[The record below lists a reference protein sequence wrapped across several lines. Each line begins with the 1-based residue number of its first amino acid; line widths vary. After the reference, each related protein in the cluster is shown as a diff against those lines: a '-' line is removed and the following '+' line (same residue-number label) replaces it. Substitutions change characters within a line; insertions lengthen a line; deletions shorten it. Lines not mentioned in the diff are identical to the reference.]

1 MVVVNIRLSGRS
13 ITDSGHDNMSV
24 RRQLDSIYEY
34 LANEEDA
41 RVCRDISDEAC
52 HAVPQNF
59 FLIIAAN
66 TFSKLGDA
74 LSNPKTVLAWLLEY
88 LQAPLYLIGLLVPIR
103 ESGSLIPQLAIA
115 GYIRRLAIRKWAW
128 VAGSLLQA
136 LAVIGMGLAGMHT
149 RGATAGWLIILLLIG
164 FSLGRGLCSVA
175 FKDVLGK
182 TIPKTRRG
190 LLSGYSASFS
200 GYIGMGIGVAFLVID
215 HDSLPADVYAWLLL
229 LTSMTWLLGAGIYAF
244 VREDRGETGG
254 GGNALGEAW
263 QRLDLLRTD
272 RGFRRFVITRALL
285 LCSALT
291 APYYV
296 VLAQDTH
303 RGELFLLGLFI
314 VANGLASSLSAPVWG
329 RLSDRS
335 SKSVM
340 ILAALL
346 TGLLGIITFIIAS
359 YLPLL
364 HENRW
369 TYPLLFLF
377 LGVAHSGVR
386 LGRKT
391 YVVDLAGGNK
401 RTDYVAV
408 SNSVIGVI
416 LLCMGGVGA
425 LASIFS
431 AAGVILL
438 FSLLG
443 LAGAAVGRSLPDVE

>member
-1 MVVVNIRLSGRS
+1 MSIRQ
-13 ITDSGHDNMSV
+13 
-24 RRQLDSIYEY
+24 QLNSLYDH

-41 RVCRDISDEAC
+41 RVCRDISAEAC
-52 HAVPQNF
+52 TAVPQNF

-66 TFSKLGDA
+66 TLSKVGDT

-88 LQAPLYLIGLLVPIR
+88 LHAPLYLIGLLVPIR

-115 GYIRRLAIRKWAW
+115 GYIRRLAVRKWAW
-128 VAGSLLQA
+128 IGGSLIQA
-136 LAVIGMGLAGMHT
+136 GCIMASGLVAL
-149 RGATAGWLIILLLIG
+149 RLDGAAAGWAIVGLLVI

-190 LLSGYSASFS
+190 LLSGYSASLS
-200 GYIGMGIGVAFLVID
+200 GYIGMAIGLAFLVIE
-215 HDSLPADVYAWLLL
+215 PDVFGQHFYAWLLL
-229 LTSMTWLLGAGIYAF
+229 LTGSSWLLAAAVYAA
-244 VREDRGETGG
+244 VQEDAGETTG
-254 GGNALGEAW
+254 GGNALTEAL
-263 QRLDLLRTD
+263 QRMTLLVSD
-272 RGFRRFVITRALL
+272 RGFRRFVITRSLL

-303 RGELFLLGLFI
+303 AGELFLLGLFI
-314 VANGLASSLSAPVWG
+314 IANGLASSISAPVWG
-329 RLSDRS
+329 RLADNS

-340 ILAALL
+340 IMAALM
-346 TGLLGIITFIIAS
+346 TAALGFVTFIIAVGIPS
-359 YLPLL
+359 L
-364 HENRW
+364 HESRW
-369 TYPLLFLF
+369 TYPLLFML

-391 YVVDLAGGNK
+391 YIVDLAGGNR

-408 SNSVIGVI
+408 SNTVIGVV
-416 LLCMGGVGA
+416 LLFMGGIGA
-425 LASIFS
+425 AASGAS

-438 FSLLG
+438 YSVLGLLG
-443 LAGAAVGRSLPDVE
+443 AVFARGLPDVE